1 MATDMSVTDQKIRA
15 AYEAYLAYAAQKK
28 WSLREHYARDV
39 LPRIPEGDLR
49 ILTKKALLSC
59 SFLSDD
65 SLIAFL
71 GSMAARENTPAWA
84 SEISKILLGQGS
96 WLKIMTGISEIQHQ
110 PEYYF
115 LLHQVLALFLDHPV
129 LGSKRPVDYTFP
141 DIWTMMAEY

>member
-1 MATDMSVTDQKIRA
+1 MSVTDQKIRQ
-15 AYEAYLAYAAQKK
+15 AYEDYLAFAAKK

-49 ILTKKALLSC
+49 KLAKKALLSC

-71 GSMAARENTPAWA
+71 GSMATRENTPPWA
-84 SEISKILLGQGS
+84 SEISKILLGQGTL
-96 WLKIMTGISEIQHQ
+96 LKIMTGISETTQQ

-115 LLHQVLALFLDHPV
+115 LLHQVLALFFDHPV
-129 LGSKRPVDYTFP
+129 LGSKRPVYYTFP

>member
-28 WSLREHYARDV
+28 WSLREHYARTV
-39 LPRIPEGDLR
+39 LPNVLVGDLDK
-49 ILTKKALLSC
+49 LAKKALLSC

-84 SEISKILLGQGS
+84 SEISKILLGQGTL
-96 WLKIMTGISEIQHQ
+96 LKIMTGLSEMEHQ